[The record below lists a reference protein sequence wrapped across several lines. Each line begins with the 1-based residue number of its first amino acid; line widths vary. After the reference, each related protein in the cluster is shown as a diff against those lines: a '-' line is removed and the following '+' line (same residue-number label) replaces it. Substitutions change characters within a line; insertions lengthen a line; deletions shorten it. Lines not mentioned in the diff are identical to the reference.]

1 MIKIKINT
9 KIRLTILCLSGV
21 ELYSRLVPLID
32 LSGGQRYSTFE
43 QLGSVGECVIFRIF
57 CIVRNESRPFVL
69 SMAGYP
75 VQSQQTLIMRQSLE
89 LGAELGQGEFG
100 SVLKGVWTDP
110 KGKKVWYC
118 AVQL

>member
-1 MIKIKINT
+1 M
-9 KIRLTILCLSGV
+9 
-21 ELYSRLVPLID
+21 PLID
-32 LSGGQRYSTFE
+32 LSGVQHYPTFE

-57 CIVRNESRPFVL
+57 CVVCNERRPSVL
-69 SMAGYP
+69 CVVGYP

-118 AVQL
+118 VAQL